1 MKWNALKE
9 TTHYIPNTMRE
20 KKTQQAFIGTSY
32 SSTALNQME
41 VFGFAYSF
49 VKIACEIVSY

>member
-1 MKWNALKE
+1 
-9 TTHYIPNTMRE
+9 MRE